1 MTFQKAVTMTEG
13 QGQELFSRC
22 LWRFL
27 QWLEQKGWESRLSE
41 CGVQSSRTFIHD
53 GVRMK
58 GVDSVHRVDPPSLH
72 YSRRAI
78 DVNLQVPGRADR
90 WVREGGTAEW
100 AEAHAF
106 WASLH
111 PNCRFGNGSAGSDD
125 NHLSLIIREG
135 EKW

>member
-1 MTFQKAVTMTEG
+1 MKFETAQTMTEG

-27 QWLEQKGWESRLSE
+27 KWVEEQGWQARLSE
-41 CGVQSSRTFIHD
+41 CGVQSSRDYIHD

-58 GVDSVHRVDPPSLH
+58 GVDNVHRADPPSLH

-78 DVNLQVPGRADR
+78 DVNLQVPGKG
-90 WVREGGTAEW
+90 WIREGGTPEW
-100 AEAHAF
+100 ALAHAY
-106 WASLH
+106 WAELH
-111 PNCRFGNGSAGSDD
+111 RNCRFGNGNGSDD
-125 NHLSLIIREG
+125 NHLSVVVNDK